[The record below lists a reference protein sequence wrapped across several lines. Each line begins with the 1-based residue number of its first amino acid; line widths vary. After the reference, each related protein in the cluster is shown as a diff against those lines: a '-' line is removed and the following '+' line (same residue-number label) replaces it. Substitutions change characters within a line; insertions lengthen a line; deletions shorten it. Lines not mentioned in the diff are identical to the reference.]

1 MIQTGTKKLTL
12 AAMFFAIGIILPFFI
27 GQIPLVGQM
36 LLPMH
41 IPVLLCGLIV
51 GWQYGLATGFFLP
64 LVRGMLFGMPALF
77 PNGIGMAFEMA
88 TYGLVIGYLYSHSR
102 FLTFLLL

>member
-27 GQIPLVGQM
+27 GQIPLIGQM

-64 LVRGMLFGMPALF
+64 LVRVCS
-77 PNGIGMAFEMA
+77 FECR
-88 TYGLVIGYLYSHSR
+88 HF
-102 FLTFLLL
+102 FLMESAWHLRWQRMD

>member
-41 IPVLLCGLIV
+41 IPVLLCGLNR
-51 GWQYGLATGFFLP
+51 WLAVWTGNRIFP
-64 LVRGMLFGMPALF
+64 SAGTWYALW
-77 PNGIGMAFEMA
+77 NAG
-88 TYGLVIGYLYSHSR
+88 
-102 FLTFLLL
+102 TFS

>member
-27 GQIPLVGQM
+27 GQIPLIGQM

-41 IPVLLCGLIV
+41 IPVRAVWIDRWLAVWPGSGLLSS
-51 GWQYGLATGFFLP
+51 TGTWY
-64 LVRGMLFGMPALF
+64 ALWNAGTF
-77 PNGIGMAFEMA
+77 P
-88 TYGLVIGYLYSHSR
+88 
-102 FLTFLLL
+102 